1 MVLRHECAVL
11 RTIKGVLAAGAEP
24 VRPPA
29 RPRTPPTR
37 RPCMDSRCCSPIGS
51 PSTFAFLPGPE
62 PAASRLR
69 RGSRSRLCGDHEMSS
84 PGAVECQYS

>member
-51 PSTFAFLPGPE
+51 PSTFAFLPGPGAGGVT
-62 PAASRLR
+62 PAEGQPQSVVR
-69 RGSRSRLCGDHEMSS
+69 
-84 PGAVECQYS
+84 

>member
-37 RPCMDSRCCSPIGS
+37 RPCMESRCRSPMWS
-51 PSTFAFLPGPE
+51 PSCFAFLPAPA

-69 RGSRSRLCGDHEMSS
+69 GSA
-84 PGAVECQYS
+84 AVGCAV